1 MIVKIVWKH
10 DKLIIRLVIAVL
22 TAILGWSSGS
32 HHKTFHTLLSGA
44 SPVSQGEKNKA
55 GCEHAGGLVTWWR
68 TSAGLVNIR
77 GKKSSWVRKLKEQ
90 SVSQTIPG
98 PLLMSITGQQG
109 QPPSLSGCWAN
120 PYRASL
126 LFFIFLVQSKHHD
139 FTSQQLIP
147 VYDSFC
153 PLGADKASS
162 RRISTHMAK
171 QLFQNTSLI

>member
-55 GCEHAGGLVTWWR
+55 GREHAGGLVTWWR
-68 TSAGLVNIR
+68 PSAGLVNIR

-90 SVSQTIPG
+90 SVSQTIQAHCWCQSLASKVS
-98 PLLMSITGQQG
+98 PL
-109 QPPSLSGCWAN
+109 PSVAVEQTHIELLYCF
-120 PYRASL
+120 
-126 LFFIFLVQSKHHD
+126 LFFLLNPSTMTLPHRNSFLFMTVSAHWELTRHQ
-139 FTSQQLIP
+139 
-147 VYDSFC
+147 
-153 PLGADKASS
+153 A
-162 RRISTHMAK
+162 
-171 QLFQNTSLI
+171 